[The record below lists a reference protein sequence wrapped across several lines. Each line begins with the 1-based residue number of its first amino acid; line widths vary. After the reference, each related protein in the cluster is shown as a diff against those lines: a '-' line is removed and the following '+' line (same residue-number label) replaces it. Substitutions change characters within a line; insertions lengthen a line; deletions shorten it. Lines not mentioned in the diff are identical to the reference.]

1 MHRLHTLR
9 HTPVR
14 THAPSAVV
22 PLKGEGLVAPGRVRP
37 RAKPSAAPPRPL
49 RCGLTM
55 TARLGPAPP
64 APTACLGFSPTHQ
77 QPLSPQYVPPTT
89 SNTHTH
95 THTHSLSLSLSLSL
109 KHMER
114 SLPWSLLSPSPPH
127 CHTGLLC
134 LQPLP
139 ITSTPFSC
147 QLPLTPHPSFS
158 LCLMHKYT

>member
-1 MHRLHTLR
+1 MHRLHSLR

-14 THAPSAVV
+14 THDPFAVV

-37 RAKPSAAPPRPL
+37 HAKPSAAPPRPL

-95 THTHSLSLSLSLSL
+95 AHCLSLSSTWNVVSPGLS
-109 KHMER
+109 
-114 SLPWSLLSPSPPH
+114 SLPHRLTVTQGCSVSSLSPS
-127 CHTGLLC
+127 
-134 LQPLP
+134 
-139 ITSTPFSC
+139 
-147 QLPLTPHPSFS
+147 HPRHSPVS
-158 LCLMHKYT
+158 SP